1 MARQNLVQ
9 VLMNIEDIT
18 KEEAQS
24 IVLEMLERMYDGE
37 DPEDLLS
44 EYGLEP
50 DYIEDLLY

>member
-24 IVLEMLERMYDGE
+24 IISQMLERMYDGE